1 MLMLKKHANVKKTY
15 ICRYRVNH
23 HLIVYSNSL
32 KSNHLFGTKH
42 STTTTTTATTTTKGL
57 QKITEHKINEQN
69 AKYSN

>member
-1 MLMLKKHANVKKTY
+1 M
-15 ICRYRVNH
+15 NH

-42 STTTTTTATTTTKGL
+42 STTTTATATTTTKGL